1 MFTEGR
7 IAFVIFFLIVFI
19 AYLIWAYR
27 KDIKKIP
34 WYYKGTFKII
44 LALVGIYAAYF
55 ILTRVLI

>member
-19 AYLIWAYR
+19 VYLVWAYR

-44 LALVGIYAAYF
+44 LALLGIYAAYL

>member
-19 AYLIWAYR
+19 VYLIWAYR
-27 KDIKKIP
+27 EDIKKIP

-55 ILTRVLI
+55 ILTRALI

>member
-19 AYLIWAYR
+19 VYLVWAYR

-44 LALVGIYAAYF
+44 LALLGIYAAYF

>member
-19 AYLIWAYR
+19 VYLVWAYR

-44 LALVGIYAAYF
+44 LALLGIYAAYF
-55 ILTRVLI
+55 ILTRALI